1 MSDFDRVEPEE
12 VIAALR
18 EWAREEVKRG
28 PADRREL
35 GRFLFTVSSATI
47 GILLTL
53 ARLAPNDASSISA
66 TLFVSLLTLMASIL
80 TAIYM
85 AKPQVWKV
93 GAGTSLLKEYSRQ
106 VEHVETESLVWVVSW
121 GIGTLLGAAA
131 VL

>member
-1 MSDFDRVEPEE
+1 MSDFDRIEPEE
-12 VIAALR
+12 IIAALR

-35 GRFLFTVSSATI
+35 GRFLFSVSSATI

-53 ARLAPNDASSISA
+53 AKLGSEASSGVSP
-66 TLFVSLLTLMASIL
+66 TLLAALLTLMISIL
-80 TAIYM
+80 TAVYM
-85 AKPQVWKV
+85 AKPQVWRA

-106 VEHVETESLVWVVSW
+106 VEHVETESLLWVVSW
-121 GIGTLLGAAA
+121 GIGTLLGTAA